1 MNAGG
6 EGNPKSP
13 ENQTPQSPEPGAS
26 HRSEGESEPVAPQS
40 AEAEPVAP
48 KSGVSRMEADL
59 SRRSEAKADS
69 ASGATQGLP
78 PDQPLPPAAEMLRR
92 ASGSSIDSFSGEGAD
107 LSLLVAEQFQRR
119 YAHFEV
125 EIGPDGKPVELGR
138 GAMGITYKASDTTL
152 RRPVALKVI
161 SSRLLHNESLKNRF
175 LREARAAASL
185 RHPYVASIY
194 YLGSTEA
201 SYFYAMELIEGQ
213 TLEAYIAQHGP
224 LDIKLALEI
233 TVQITSALGAAHQAG
248 LVHRDIKP
256 ANIILTRE
264 SHGQLTAKV
273 IDFGLVKLAAGDV
286 EDSSASEPG
295 IFLGTPRYASPE
307 QISCGPVD
315 IRSDLYSVGV
325 TLWQMLTKAAPFIGT
340 PSEVAVQHLQAPLPI
355 SKLRHFPQPLVAL
368 LTHLLEKDP
377 KDRPQTPEDLLAIL
391 KATQRSLAGN
401 KMPQP
406 RMRVSADQGKRFS
419 RRKSYLIGG
428 GALLIAAALGAY
440 FYFNRPALAPPTVN
454 EKSVAVLPFDNVGDD
469 KQNQYL
475 SDGLTNEV
483 IFQLSCIADL
493 RVISR
498 DSVLPYKAVPGSAR
512 KSLEEIG
519 KELGVETLLESSVER
534 LDDRVKVI
542 AVLYDAK
549 TGRRLW
555 GESYN
560 RQMKDLFAIQSDVAE
575 NLASALKVHLSSDEL
590 RDIKRKPTENV
601 TAYDLYLQGREFYDQ
616 LHKEDNEHAISLFR
630 QAIELDPN
638 FALGY
643 VGLAE
648 GYLQRVGWFGG
659 ESYTV
664 DSAID
669 LCQKALS
676 LDPAQVRAYSALA
689 LAFNYKGMEQ
699 EASKQTARALALAPN
714 DATANRRAAYEADAL
729 GHVADEYSLQRRSH
743 RLEPTNPADPYE
755 MAAICAW
762 VGEKEVM
769 EKWMDTA
776 INLETDANRRKLLTA
791 ERFVFR
797 NDWEAAV
804 KELRQLPL
812 ELREYG
818 HTVSEL
824 LVACSAKLGDWDTV
838 NTIAKS
844 KLGQEADL
852 WDAKMWGLAYL
863 ALSAQNAKQVA
874 QAKEQGETLV
884 KFIQG
889 KFVGRNIEHW
899 EAFYLAV
906 GERIVGNKEQA
917 YLHLR
922 SVFSPALRHAPL
934 LGQDPLLTI
943 FQQDDEYRELLAQS
957 SNEMESTRARIRE
970 LENVT
975 E

>member
-26 HRSEGESEPVAPQS
+26 RPSESESAP
-40 AEAEPVAP
+40 
-48 KSGVSRMEADL
+48 
-59 SRRSEAKADS
+59 
-69 ASGATQGLP
+69 GATQGLP
-78 PDQPLPPAAEMLRR
+78 PDQPLPPGADMLRR

-213 TLEAYIAQHGP
+213 TLETYIAQHGP

-264 SHGQLTAKV
+264 NHGQLTAKV

-340 PSEVAVQHLQAPLPI
+340 PSEVAAQHLQAPLPI

-391 KATQRSLAGN
+391 RATQRSVVGN
-401 KMPQP
+401 KILQP
-406 RMRVSADQGKRFS
+406 RVPVSGEQ
-419 RRKSYLIGG
+419 RKWCLTWKHYVIGG
-428 GALLIAAALGAY
+428 GGSLIAAALGVY
-440 FYFNRPALAPPTVN
+440 FYFSRPTAASATAT
-454 EKSVAVLPFDNVGDD
+454 EKSVAVLPFDNVGGD
-469 KQNQYL
+469 NQKDYL
-475 SDGLTNEV
+475 SDGLTTEV
-483 IFQLSCIADL
+483 IFQLSKIADL

-498 DSVLPYKAVPGSAR
+498 DSVLAYKAIEGTAR
-512 KSLEEIG
+512 KPLPEIARA
-519 KELGVETLLESSVER
+519 LGVQTVLESSVQR
-534 LDDRVKVI
+534 VDDRVNII

-555 GESYN
+555 GASYH
-560 RQMKDLFAIQSDVAE
+560 REMKDLFAIQTDVAE
-575 NLASALKVHLSSDEL
+575 NLAAALKVHLSPDE
-590 RDIKRKPTENV
+590 RKQIAQEPTQNV
-601 TAYDLYLQGREFYDQ
+601 AAYDLYLQGEEFHQ
-616 LHKEDNEHAISLFR
+616 LLRKEDNEKAIALFR
-630 QAIELDPN
+630 QAIEIDPK
-638 FALGY
+638 FALGH
-643 VGLAE
+643 VGLAQA
-648 GYLQRVGWFGG
+648 YLQRVDRFGG
-659 ESYTV
+659 DAFLV

-669 LCQKALS
+669 LCREAIE
-676 LDPAQVRAYSALA
+676 LDPDQVRAYTTLG
-689 LAFNYKGMEQ
+689 LAFDYKGMDE
-699 EASKQTARALALAPN
+699 EARKQIAHALTLAPN
-714 DATANRRAAYEADAL
+714 DAMANSRAAYEADAL
-729 GHVADEYSLQRRSH
+729 GHVSDDYALLFKTHQLAPKD
-743 RLEPTNPADPYE
+743 PAPLYDLAE
-755 MAAICAW
+755 ICAW
-762 VGEKEVM
+762 TGEREMM
-769 EKWMDTA
+769 EKWMAAA
-776 INLETDANRRKLLTA
+776 IALEADPDRRALLQA

-797 NDWEAAV
+797 GNWQNAV
-804 KELRQLPL
+804 DQLRKLPL
-812 ELREYG
+812 DLKAHG

-824 LVACSAKLGDWDTV
+824 LVACSAKLGDWNTV
-838 NTIAKS
+838 GQIART
-844 KLGQEADL
+844 KLGAGTDV
-852 WDAKMWGLAYL
+852 WDWKMWGLAYL
-863 ALSAQNAKQVA
+863 ALADQGLEQTAGSKSQSAA
-874 QAKEQGETLV
+874 LV
-884 KFIQG
+884 NYIQQ
-889 KFVGRNIEHW
+889 KFVGREISHW

-906 GERIVGNKEQA
+906 GERLLGNKEEA
-917 YLHLR
+917 YARLR
-922 SVFSPALRHAPL
+922 PIFSPAHRHVPL
-934 LGQDPLLTI
+934 MGLDPLLSP
-943 FQQDDEYRELLAQS
+943 FQQDSEYQDLVNQLEGEMEKTKGRIHELEKIPDSALQS
-957 SNEMESTRARIRE
+957 S
-970 LENVT
+970 
-975 E
+975 